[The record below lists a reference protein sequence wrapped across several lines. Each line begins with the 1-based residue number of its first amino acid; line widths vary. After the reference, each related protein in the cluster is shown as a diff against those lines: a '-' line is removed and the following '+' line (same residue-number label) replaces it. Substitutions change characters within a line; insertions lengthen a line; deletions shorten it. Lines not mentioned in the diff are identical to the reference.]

1 MTWAEAARA
10 GRWTEWPGLPSPL
23 SEDTLARELGL
34 GAGARTDTMLG
45 RRNRVLVDTGSARYW
60 LDGADVVLVELIDPP
75 SELPPAELLTA
86 LGEPEREGAGRY
98 RKLGASTTE
107 HVFPARGLA
116 VTEARSY
123 DASFDPYVAQV
134 LLFAPTDMAGFIL
147 ERGGNDRGYPVI

>member
-10 GRWTEWPGLPSPL
+10 GRWTDWPGLPSPL

-45 RRNRVLVDTGSARYW
+45 RRTRVVVEAGNARYW
-60 LDGADVVLVELIDPP
+60 LEGNDVILVELVEPP
-75 SELPPAELLTA
+75 SELPVGELLGA

-107 HVFPARGLA
+107 HVYPARGLA

-123 DASFDPYVAQV
+123 DGTFEPYVAQV
-134 LLFAPTDMAGFIL
+134 LLFAPTDMAGFVL
-147 ERGGNDRGYPVI
+147 ERGGNDRGYPQA